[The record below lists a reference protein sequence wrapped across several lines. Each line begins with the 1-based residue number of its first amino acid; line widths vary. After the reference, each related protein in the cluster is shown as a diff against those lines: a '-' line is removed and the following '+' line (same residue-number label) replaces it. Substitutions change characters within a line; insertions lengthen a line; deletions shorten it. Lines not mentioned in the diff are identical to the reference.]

1 MFLHGRQIFPTPAPD
16 TFAASAM
23 PVCASRHQ
31 GEKASRR
38 SPARGS
44 IMFSKAR
51 LDALSDEI
59 FGVATT
65 PLVLDVRLRRIFSL
79 TMQASPCARG

>member
-1 MFLHGRQIFPTPAPD
+1 
-16 TFAASAM
+16 
-23 PVCASRHQ
+23 
-31 GEKASRR
+31 
-38 SPARGS
+38 
-44 IMFSKAR
+44 MFSKAR